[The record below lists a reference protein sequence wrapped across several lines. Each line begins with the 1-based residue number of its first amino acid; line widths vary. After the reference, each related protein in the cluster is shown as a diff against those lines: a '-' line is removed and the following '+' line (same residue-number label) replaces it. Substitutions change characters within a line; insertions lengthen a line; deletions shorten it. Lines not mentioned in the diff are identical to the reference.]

1 MRIALNIFSLL
12 NLKEAKRKD
21 RYLQFFLYRTIL
33 FCILDLDYEFEMA
46 FGMQVCHLSFKK
58 KIVSQLS
65 KFMKHMTS
73 LVVQWIRICLPM
85 QGDTGSISLV
95 REDCTCPGAT
105 EPMNCNN

>member
-33 FCILDLDYEFEMA
+33 FCILDLDYEFELA

-58 KIVSQLS
+58 KNCVSVI
-65 KFMKHMTS
+65 KIHETHDFPGGTVDKN
-73 LVVQWIRICLPM
+73 LPANA
-85 QGDTGSISLV
+85 GGHGFNI
-95 REDCTCPGAT
+95 PG
-105 EPMNCNN
+105 